1 MVFSF
6 ETNWTPWS
14 LAPLQ
19 FIKKNGGEFI
29 KCDPAWGTSSPIAPY
44 ISFYEE
50 EEEE

>member
-29 KCDPAWGTSSPIAPY
+29 KRMGPEWGPGGLKRASLPSR
-44 ISFYEE
+44 E
-50 EEEE
+50 